1 MDTKE
6 LLEKVRRIEIKTK
19 RLSNQI
25 FSGEYHS
32 MFKGTGMT
40 FSEVREYES
49 GDDVRSIDWN
59 VTARLSKPHV
69 KIFEEERELTMML
82 MIDIS
87 GSSEFGTGDQKKRE
101 LIVEMCA
108 TLAFS
113 AAQNNDKVGLILFSD
128 QVELFVLPQKKKSH
142 MLRILREMIEFKAK
156 SSKTNIT
163 VALNFLMQILKR
175 KAVVFLISD
184 FFDKGYEKSFN
195 IASRRHDITA
205 VRVYDEIEQEL
216 PNVGILYTKDLEH
229 GGFQYIDTSS
239 AKVRRIYRATFLA
252 YQDYFQAVMKKTPS
266 GSIQMSL
273 TDSYIRKLLAYF
285 KSGGS

>member
-40 FSEVREYES
+40 FSEVREYEN
-49 GDDVRSIDWN
+49 GDDVRNIDWN
-59 VTARLSKPHV
+59 VTARLSKPHI
-69 KIFEEERELTMML
+69 KIFEEERELTMIL
-82 MIDIS
+82 MVDIS
-87 GSSEFGTGDQKKRE
+87 GSSEFGTGYQKKRE
-101 LIVEMCA
+101 LVAEMCA

-128 QVELFVLPQKKKSH
+128 QVELFVLPRKRKSH
-142 MLRILREMIEFKAK
+142 MLRILREMIEFKPT
-156 SSKTNIT
+156 STRTNIT
-163 VALNFLMQILKR
+163 AALNFMMRVLKR

-184 FFDKGYEKSFN
+184 FFDKGYENALN

-205 VRVYDEIEQEL
+205 VRVYDEVEKEL
-216 PNVGILYTKDLEH
+216 PNVGVLYARDMERGT
-229 GGFQYIDTSS
+229 FNYIDTSS
-239 AKVRRIYRATFLA
+239 SKVRKVYRDIFHS
-252 YQDYFQAVMKKTPS
+252 YQKYFQDVITKTPS
-266 GSIQMSL
+266 GSIDMSL
-273 TDSYIRKLLAYF
+273 SDSYIKKLLSYF
-285 KSGGS
+285 KSGRA